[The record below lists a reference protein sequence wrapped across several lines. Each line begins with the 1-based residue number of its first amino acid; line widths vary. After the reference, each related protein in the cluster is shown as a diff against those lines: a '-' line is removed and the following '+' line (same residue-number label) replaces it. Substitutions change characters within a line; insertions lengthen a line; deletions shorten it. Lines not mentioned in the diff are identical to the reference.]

1 MEMQNNAKILEGGDG
16 ERLGA
21 ASTQRGALPQT
32 GLAIS
37 RQYLV
42 TQGGGGGGDFIVSWF
57 LTLLPTFREL

>member
-1 MEMQNNAKILEGGDG
+1 MQNNEKILEGGDG

-42 TQGGGGGGDFIVSWF
+42 TKGGDGGDFIVSWF
-57 LTLLPTFREL
+57 LNLLPTFSEL